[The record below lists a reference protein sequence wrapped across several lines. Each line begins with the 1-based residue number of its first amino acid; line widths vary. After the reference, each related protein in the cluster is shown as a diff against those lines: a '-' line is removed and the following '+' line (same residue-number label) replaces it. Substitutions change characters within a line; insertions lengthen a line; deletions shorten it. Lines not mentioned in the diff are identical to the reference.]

1 MMLWVQR
8 QTMKCARL
16 SALMKDAGVRL
27 MTNVFPVGISDSADS
42 VLVSVKHWLVC
53 IPAAQENAGTAI
65 QNASITAL
73 ET

>member
-1 MMLWVQR
+1 
-8 QTMKCARL
+8 
-16 SALMKDAGVRL
+16 MKDAGVRL